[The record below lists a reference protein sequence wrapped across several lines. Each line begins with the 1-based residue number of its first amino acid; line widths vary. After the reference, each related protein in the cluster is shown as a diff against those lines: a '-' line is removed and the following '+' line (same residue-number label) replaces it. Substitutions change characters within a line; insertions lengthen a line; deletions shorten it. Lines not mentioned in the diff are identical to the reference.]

1 MLPIDQ
7 LRFLHPWFLLL
18 MPLILFLGYWYRQ
31 RQQVSMRLPAAS
43 ATAMH
48 ARTWRTVLAPF
59 LPWIRILA
67 LLLLTVAL
75 ARPQRTLKIENVKA
89 EGIDI
94 MLVMDLSSSM
104 LARDFEPNR
113 LEVSKKVAA
122 DFVDKRTYDRIG
134 LVVFAGE
141 AYTQCPL
148 TTDHRIVKEFLDN
161 LECGLLED
169 GTAIG
174 MGLATSVNRL
184 KDEKTKSKIAIVLTD
199 GVNNAGYQSP
209 DLAARLAREFGIKV
223 YTIGVGTTGEAL
235 TPVSR
240 RSDGEYIYGVARV
253 EIDEPL
259 MRNMAELTG
268 GRYFRAT
275 TAQDLEEIY
284 NEIDRLEKTVIDVT
298 AYKRYSEEFYLFAW
312 AGLLLLLLEF
322 AMRYGLLRG
331 IP

>member
-18 MPLILFLGYWYRQ
+18 LPLILFLGYWYRQ
-31 RQQVSMRLPAAS
+31 RQQVSIRLPAA
-43 ATAMH
+43 ATPALH
-48 ARTWRTVLAPF
+48 TRTWRSILAPF
-59 LPWIRILA
+59 LPWFRILA
-67 LLLLTVAL
+67 LMLLAVAL
-75 ARPQRTLKIENVKA
+75 ARPQRTLKVENVKA

-122 DFVDKRTYDRIG
+122 SFVDKRTYDRIG

-148 TTDHRIVKEFLDN
+148 TTDHRIVKEFLAK

-209 DLAARLAREFGIKV
+209 DLAARLAREFDIKV

-259 MRNMAELTG
+259 MRNIAELTG

-275 TAQDLEEIY
+275 SAQDLRNIY
-284 NEIDRLEKTVIDVT
+284 DEIDRLEKTTIDVT
-298 AYKRYSEEFYLFAW
+298 SYKRYSEEFYLFAW